1 MESPADGF
9 DGGGNWFIENISAS
23 IDNVYTICYIV
34 YTLQKVGAVM
44 GQTTLNVR
52 MDEDV
57 KRQFDAFCADVGL
70 NASVAVNLFVKTVI
84 RERRIPFEIAMTPNA
99 ETRAAIAEAE
109 RDLKRGELK
118 RYSDVD
124 QMMEELLA

>member
-1 MESPADGF
+1 
-9 DGGGNWFIENISAS
+9 
-23 IDNVYTICYIV
+23 
-34 YTLQKVGAVM
+34 M